1 MIEILFNRANE
12 VAIVRITG
20 HKIEFGNTL
29 SGAKL
34 GTIDGLRLDY
44 AGAIKQFPDLK
55 NDIEW
60 RTKAIERFK
69 VHINSF
75 KTEKEIM
82 DYLIIDLKSH
92 GYIARRYQVAG
103 SRPQLIKWDG

>member
-1 MIEILFNRANE
+1 MIEIMFNRANE
-12 VAIVRITG
+12 VAIARIQG
-20 HKIEFGNTL
+20 NKVEFGNTL

-34 GTIDGLRLDY
+34 GTIEGLRLDY
-44 AGAIKQFPDLK
+44 AGTIKEFPDLK
-55 NDIEW
+55 NDIDW
-60 RTKAIERFK
+60 RSKAIERFEK
-69 VHINSF
+69 LIKSM

-82 DYLIIDLKSH
+82 QYLIADLKNH